1 MAFQIGETVGSYEV
15 LEVLSTSGRG
25 VSYKVRNTLAQRFEV
40 LKVLPKELR
49 EDHER
54 VERFLREVK
63 IHAHLVHP
71 NIVSFYHAMEM
82 NGQLVMT
89 TELVEGATLKE
100 RLRAGP
106 APIKTAIDYGL
117 QALSALACAHE
128 NGVVHRNIAPASMI
142 ITPSGTLRLTEFEL
156 AKTATDPRLTMTGVV
171 IGCMDYI
178 SPEQVK
184 GASRPDPRTDVYSL
198 GAVLY
203 ELVTGKK
210 LFSFKSQFEVMQAQV
225 QQDPTAP
232 REIRADLPEE
242 LDWAIRTALAKEPS
256 RRFQNAKEFRDAL
269 KRVAPPGQ
277 EATREKA
284 LEFAEAPTNPPAGRT
299 AVGVHR
305 LQSSPAGPGEI
316 PHAAGVSKGTV
327 LDAAESAE
335 KRTLR
340 PPLSLEPPTNP
351 KTAWN
356 IGMLTNNSESLQL
369 IQVGVIGFFIAGA
382 TFLALMVI
390 LDW

>member
-1 MAFQIGETVGSYEV
+1 MAFQIGEIVGSYEV
-15 LEVLSTSGRG
+15 REVLSTSGRG

-54 VERFLREVK
+54 VQRFLREVQ
-63 IHAHLVHP
+63 IHARLVHP

-106 APIKTAIDYGL
+106 VPIRTATDYGL

-156 AKTATDPRLTMTGVV
+156 AKSATDPRLTMTGVV

-210 LFSFKSQFEVMQAQV
+210 LFSFKSQFEVMQAHV

-256 RRFQNAKEFRDAL
+256 RRFQSAKEFRVAL
-269 KRVAPPGQ
+269 ERVTPIGG

-284 LEFAEAPTNPPAGRT
+284 LGFAEAPTNPPVGRT
-299 AVGVHR
+299 AANVHG
-305 LQSSPAGPGEI
+305 LPLNAAGPGEI
-316 PHAAGVSKGTV
+316 PHAAGVSEGTL
-327 LDAAESAE
+327 LDSAESAE
-335 KRTLR
+335 KKTLQ
-340 PPLSLEPPTNP
+340 PSLSPEPPTNP
-351 KTAWN
+351 KTAWK
-356 IGMLTNNSESLQL
+356 IGMLADNSESLQP
-369 IQVGVIGFFIAGA
+369 IQVGVIGFFIAAA
-382 TFLALMVI
+382 TFLTLMVI

>member
-15 LEVLSTSGRG
+15 LQVLSTSGRG

-54 VERFLREVK
+54 VQRFLREVQ
-63 IHAHLVHP
+63 IHARLVHP
-71 NIVSFYHAMEM
+71 NIVSFYNAMEM

-89 TELVEGATLKE
+89 TELVEGPTLEE

-106 APIKTAIDYGL
+106 APINTAIDYGL
-117 QALSALACAHE
+117 QALSALAHAHE

-142 ITPSGTLRLTEFEL
+142 ITSNGTLKLTEFEL
-156 AKTATDPRLTMTGVV
+156 AKTATDARLTMTGVV

-184 GASRPDPRTDVYSL
+184 GASRPDPRTDIYSL

-210 LFSFKSQFEVMQAQV
+210 LFSFKSQFEVMQAHV

-256 RRFQNAKEFRDAL
+256 RRFQ
-269 KRVAPPGQ
+269 PGFPFWPWHGHSIHPLRSEQ
-277 EATREKA
+277 
-284 LEFAEAPTNPPAGRT
+284 
-299 AVGVHR
+299 H
-305 LQSSPAGPGEI
+305 
-316 PHAAGVSKGTV
+316 V
-327 LDAAESAE
+327 LS
-335 KRTLR
+335 R
-340 PPLSLEPPTNP
+340 
-351 KTAWN
+351 
-356 IGMLTNNSESLQL
+356 
-369 IQVGVIGFFIAGA
+369 
-382 TFLALMVI
+382 
-390 LDW
+390 